1 MTDKNQQFS
10 RLWNETNKQKR
21 EKFRNLMKSKLGARR
36 LSFNETNARAFFNGD
51 ASLIPS
57 ERVYE
62 TERAPRDASFQR
74 RRFPPRRRPGGG
86 GGGRRR

>member
-51 ASLIPS
+51 ASSIPS
-57 ERVYE
+57 ERVYD
-62 TERAPRDASFQR
+62 TERGHREESFNR
-74 RRFPPRRRPGGG
+74 PRRFPPRRRPGGG
-86 GGGRRR
+86 GGRRR